1 MKSFLEWMEGIRTSA
16 AGHSTTGR
24 LSDWIEKNK
33 EYIRVQ
39 NGYGDCS
46 DCVRVF
52 LDPQAEDE
60 SRKASGLGQTTT
72 DSGLDLWGLWHL
84 EDYVV
89 TSRTDRNSVI
99 LMPVADEGF
108 EANHNEGKIG
118 TKIGAGHF
126 SRILK
131 HPPSRNWAGESPTE
145 PRGENLEMKKELKAK
160 RKKM

>member
-39 NGYGDCS
+39 NGYGGS
-46 DCVRVF
+46 PELVRVF

-60 SRKASGLGQTTT
+60 SRRGG
-72 DSGLDLWGLWHL
+72 SGLDLWGLWHL

-89 TSRTDRNSVI
+89 TSRISGNSVI
-99 LMPVADEGF
+99 LMPVSDE
-108 EANHNEGKIG
+108 
-118 TKIGAGHF
+118 
-126 SRILK
+126 
-131 HPPSRNWAGESPTE
+131 PSV
-145 PRGENLEMKKELKAK
+145 
-160 RKKM
+160 